1 MIIAV
6 LLSLLTHPT
15 PTTTTMTTTTTATTT
30 TTTTAIP
37 DGFADADELVAK
49 ELAAAR
55 ALGTYRLRFSKD
67 ERVNGRMT
75 GVQVTVATIRQEPSF
90 ALYAEVTAGP
100 DVGQRFLYNASLK
113 KAELFV
119 IDSGMLGFIGGLWL
133 DINSSL
139 TRENTNHPATNLGLA
154 AVLRNVAGD
163 RQKAKA
169 HGGHARV
176 DEGFDARGSWCMR
189 FTAPP
194 GAPNMYCEKSLICV
208 DQKTFLLT
216 HLEVADEK
224 GVFENLT
231 FDIVDR
237 NLIVPDAAFTP
248 EGASW

>member
-1 MIIAV
+1 MIFAL
-6 LLSLLTHPT
+6 LLSLLAQ
-15 PTTTTMTTTTTATTT
+15 PTTTTSPTTSPTTPATALV
-30 TTTTAIP
+30 IP
-37 DGFADADELVAK
+37 EGLADADALVEK

-67 ERVNGRMT
+67 ERVAGRMT
-75 GVQVTVATIRQEPSF
+75 GMQVTVATIRQEPSF
-90 ALYAEVTAGP
+90 ALFAEVTAGP
-100 DVGQRFLYNASLK
+100 DAGQRFLYNASLK

-119 IDSGMLGFIGGLWL
+119 IDSGLLGFIGGLWL

-194 GAPNMYCEKSLICV
+194 AATNMYCEKSLICV
-208 DQKTFLLT
+208 DPKTFLLT
-216 HLEVADEK
+216 HLEIADKK

-231 FDIVDR
+231 FEILDR
-237 NLIVPDAAFTP
+237 NLALPDAAFTP
-248 EGASW
+248 EGVSW